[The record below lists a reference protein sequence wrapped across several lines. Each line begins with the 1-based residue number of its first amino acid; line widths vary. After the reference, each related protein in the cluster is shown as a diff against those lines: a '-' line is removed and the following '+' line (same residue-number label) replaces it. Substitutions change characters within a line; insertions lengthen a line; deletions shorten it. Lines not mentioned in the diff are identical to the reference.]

1 MKLSEQTINVLK
13 NFANIHS
20 RIVLEPGKVQ
30 KTLAPGDIIMASAN
44 LEEITDHKFGIYDLN
59 QFLGNIVTLKDPELE
74 FGDKFV
80 TISSGRIKM
89 KYHACPTELIE
100 DSDNALINRE
110 VKVDNPD
117 VTFTLAGD
125 VLNNI
130 LRLASM
136 NELPHLSILS
146 ESGELKLR
154 LHDRENDTS
163 NFVDVDLG
171 THDEDFV
178 ATFKVENIK
187 LIADDYVVDLLV
199 GKFARFTGQTK
210 GVTYFVGLEINDE

>member
-13 NFANIHS
+13 NFATIHS

-44 LEEITDHKFGIYDLN
+44 LDEITDHKFGIYDLN
-59 QFLGNIVTLKDPELE
+59 QFLGNIITLKDPDLE
-74 FGDKFV
+74 FGDKSV
-80 TISSGRIKM
+80 TITSGKIKM

-100 DSDNALINRE
+100 DPDNALINRE

-117 VTFTLAGD
+117 VSFTLTSD
-125 VLNNI
+125 VLNNL

-146 ESGELKLR
+146 EDGALKMR
-154 LHDRENDTS
+154 VHDKENDTS

-171 THDEDFV
+171 THDDDFIS
-178 ATFKVENIK
+178 TFKVDNIK
-187 LIADDYVVDLLV
+187 LIGDDYDVDLLI
-199 GKFARFTGQTK
+199 GKFARFTGKSK
-210 GVTYFVGLEINDE
+210 GVTYFVGLESNDE